1 MPQSSTP
8 NEAPLLTRKLVC
20 VPITETESA
29 PFLAALATAASSADI
44 VELRLDYLSDVAR
57 AEVFAQ
63 LPALMTQQSAPL
75 LFTFRP
81 REQGGQRDLNVA
93 ERRTF
98 WQSLPA
104 EIAATITLA
113 DFEFDL
119 VESFAAETAPLPWGK
134 VICSWHNFEGTPDDL
149 IQRYERMA
157 ATPAAIVKLATKCNR
172 IGDCLRLFELIEHA
186 QDRKPIIALGMGL
199 PGLSTRVLSLARG
212 TLLTFGAL
220 QRGAESAPGQPTVTD
235 LNQLYRVKQLT
246 RTSQVFGVIGQP
258 IGHSRSPLIHNPAL
272 QSAGIDGVYLPLE
285 VDDTAS
291 FIHDF
296 VHPKTRKLDWKLR
309 GLSVT
314 IPHKLSVIPFL
325 DEVDA
330 TAQAIGAVNTIVV
343 ESDRLLGFNTD
354 VHGAMQPLTELMDVR
369 GARVAVL
376 GAGGSARAVCY
387 GLQQRGAHV
396 AIYARGVQKAQLL
409 ADEFN
414 ATAAALDSF
423 HGQADIVINC
433 TPMGMKGHSEGT
445 SPLTAESL
453 RGVRLVYD
461 LVYNPEQTALLQAA
475 QTAGCQTLGGL
486 AMLVA
491 QAAEQFRLWTGQA
504 APIGVMWQAARQ
516 P

>member
-1 MPQSSTP
+1 MPQLSAP
-8 NEAPLLTRKLVC
+8 IDAPLHARALVC
-20 VPITETESA
+20 VPITETEPA
-29 PFLAALATAASSADI
+29 AFLAALVAAAANADI

-57 AEVFAQ
+57 DEVLMQLPVFAAQ
-63 LPALMTQQSAPL
+63 HQTPL

-81 REQGGQRDLNVA
+81 RAQGGQRDLSLS
-93 ERRTF
+93 ERRAF
-98 WQSLPA
+98 WQNLPA
-104 EIAATITLA
+104 EVAATITLA

-119 VESFAAETAPLPWGK
+119 VESFAAETPPVPWEK
-134 VICSWHNFEGTPDDL
+134 IICSWHNFEGTPDDL

-172 IGDCLRLFELIEHA
+172 IGDCLHLFELIEHA
-186 QDRKPIIALGMGL
+186 QGRKPIIALGMGL
-199 PGLSTRVLSLARG
+199 PGLSTRVLSLSRG
-212 TLLTFGAL
+212 AMLTFGSL
-220 QRGAESAPGQPTVTD
+220 QRGAESAPGQPTVAD

-246 RTSQVFGVIGQP
+246 RASQIFGVIGQP

-272 QSAGIDGVYLPLE
+272 QAVGIDGVYMPLE

-291 FIHDF
+291 FICGF
-296 VHPKTRKLDWKLR
+296 VHPKTRKLDWNLR

-330 TAQAIGAVNTIVV
+330 TAQTIGAVNTLVV
-343 ESDRLLGFNTD
+343 EGARLLGYNTD
-354 VHGAMQPLTELMDVR
+354 VHGALQPLSELLDVHD
-369 GARVAVL
+369 ARVAIL

-387 GLQQRGAHV
+387 GLKQRGADV
-396 AIYARGVQKAQLL
+396 TIYARDGRKAQPL
-409 ADEFN
+409 AEEFN
-414 ATAAALDSF
+414 ANAAALDSF

-433 TPMGMKGHSEGT
+433 TPMGMKGHSEGR

-475 QTAGCQTLGGL
+475 QAAGCQTLGGL

-491 QAAEQFRLWTGQA
+491 QAAEQFRLWTGIT
-504 APIGVMWQAARQ
+504 APMDVMWQAARQ